1 MNNQI
6 LFASSNMHKINEM
19 KLLFEK
25 SNWKIISPSEIN
37 IPKLEV
43 IESGSSYLENAVA
56 KIIAYENFTTLPIL
70 ADDSGLEVDALNG
83 YPGIFSARMGGQN
96 VNSDTERN
104 EHLLTLLNGI
114 INEDRSAIFRAILVI
129 KFFGGDMIVREGKIS
144 GEIICKNR
152 GNDGFGYDPIFEL
165 VSGETM
171 AEIGNR
177 KNDISHRAKAAQA
190 LIYSLKNSEKD
201 IISK

>member
-1 MNNQI
+1 
-6 LFASSNMHKINEM
+6 
-19 KLLFEK
+19 
-25 SNWKIISPSEIN
+25 
-37 IPKLEV
+37 
-43 IESGSSYLENAVA
+43 
-56 KIIAYENFTTLPIL
+56 
-70 ADDSGLEVDALNG
+70 
-83 YPGIFSARMGGQN
+83 MGGQN